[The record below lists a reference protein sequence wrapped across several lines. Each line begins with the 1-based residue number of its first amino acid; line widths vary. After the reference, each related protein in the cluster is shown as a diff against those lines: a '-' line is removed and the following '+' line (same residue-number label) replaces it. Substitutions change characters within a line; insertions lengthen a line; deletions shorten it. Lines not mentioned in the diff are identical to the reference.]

1 MHITI
6 YWQWYDVHHQQ
17 VSGGWERKTMWRLPS
32 LTTMIKPF
40 LNGRSST
47 IILLAL
53 DHVGHIVDPT
63 PSFLLALSF
72 YPGAFSIYI
81 ITHIYNLMSSY
92 MYQQMIPSE
101 IHVPILTI
109 WLSMS

>member
-1 MHITI
+1 MGH
-6 YWQWYDVHHQQ
+6 
-17 VSGGWERKTMWRLPS
+17 LPS
-32 LTTMIKPF
+32 LKTVIKYF
-40 LNGRSST
+40 LKGRSST
-47 IILLAL
+47 ILLIVLA
-53 DHVGHIVDPT
+53 HVRHIVEPT